1 MLDLIDLCMKKFL
14 SPNMTLLVESR
25 QESTLTVIG
34 AVMKTY
40 IHHEDWEVR
49 DSALNLL
56 LSCTDLSFIS
66 KCLINISSNN
76 ISFSKRL
83 KHYFL

>member
-1 MLDLIDLCMKKFL
+1 MLDLIDLCIKKFL
-14 SPNMTLLVESR
+14 SPNMILLVESQ

-40 IHHEDWEVR
+40 MHHEDWEVR

-56 LSCTDLSFIS
+56 LSCTDISFIS
-66 KCLINISSNN
+66 EYYIYIAASL
-76 ISFSKRL
+76 
-83 KHYFL
+83 